1 VLATCPRRGFAV
13 HRALKHGR
21 VAPAAHAGAGDG
33 AANVTPGIPPGGISV
48 KRPDAGGGRA
58 FHTARRSFHAF
69 APRWT
74 GDVDAPYR
82 NVAHPGE
89 GVRLQGC
96 GRVE

>member
-1 VLATCPRRGFAV
+1 M
-13 HRALKHGR
+13 
-21 VAPAAHAGAGDG
+21 APAAHAGAGDG

-58 FHTARRSFHAF
+58 FHTARRSFHAC

-89 GVRLQGC
+89 GVRFQGY